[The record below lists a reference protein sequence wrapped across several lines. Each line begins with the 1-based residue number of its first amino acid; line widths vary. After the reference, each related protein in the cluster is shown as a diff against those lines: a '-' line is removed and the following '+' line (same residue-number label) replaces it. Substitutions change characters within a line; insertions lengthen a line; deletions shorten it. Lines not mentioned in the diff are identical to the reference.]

1 MNLHKEKNNRLK
13 NKSINKDT
21 FINTL
26 IKISLII
33 LSILLIVATYK
44 SILYEGDFNFLDT
57 VEDNIILIYVIGVI
71 FLFLLILTIF
81 KIIDKFKLENKKI
94 VPIIGFG
101 IIIILQLVFA
111 CNLRT
116 LPVNDPGI
124 IHDEAMTIIEDN
136 NISNKIH
143 WNYFTRCTNNIPFTI
158 FLGIIYKGINF
169 IGISDFILARC
180 ILCMLFIDISILLA
194 YLLIKNI
201 KNKNIALKFLVICM
215 LNPLLYMEVT
225 YLYTNTISLAFIMAI
240 IFVFYKLIKAKKT
253 ISRVL
258 LTILLGIVS
267 ISGGLVRAT
276 NYIVL
281 IALIIYLI
289 FKLIKNKKLIKN
301 MLIYGIIFILA
312 CAPTMLLY
320 KKIES
325 KFIKFDYEDTA
336 TPWSHYVMMGLG
348 ENGRYSTKD
357 VNFTKSFD
365 TKEEKI
371 EANLEEAW
379 TRIKEHNL
387 SGLLDLASSKIQTV
401 WSEGTSKYMTT
412 SAESENYNKLYKYTI
427 GSKRDGFVLY
437 TQMYRIT
444 ILLFTLIS
452 TLLYLKNPKLE
463 FNYIIYLTLLGAMV
477 FYVIWEAN
485 KTYAICFMPLL
496 MCLATYGINSYAKKK
511 ESCIKKNYNKVFI
524 GILGLTTILLISN
537 YNHFTKTNGY
547 IDKEISINQSM
558 CTVNYITRVYGDTEV
573 IQVFKTNK
581 AFNTIEIELKN
592 PRKATGINYHIDLLN
607 KDGNIIYQTIIPSE
621 QIING
626 TTTIINCGEVKPQG
640 TEEYTL
646 KIYGDGKGSHDNSID
661 IGAYISEEYD
671 KVKDAEAYRNGEK
684 INGDLQFSVYN
695 SQNKPFFSKQAY
707 IILSIVIIFMEV
719 IIYLIFNALQKS
731 NKDELKMLDKTN
743 KVSDKEE
750 V

>member
-33 LSILLIVATYK
+33 LSILFIVATYK
-44 SILYEGDFNFLDT
+44 SILYVGDFNFLDT

-267 ISGGLVRAT
+267 ISG
-276 NYIVL
+276 
-281 IALIIYLI
+281 
-289 FKLIKNKKLIKN
+289 
-301 MLIYGIIFILA
+301 
-312 CAPTMLLY
+312 
-320 KKIES
+320 
-325 KFIKFDYEDTA
+325 
-336 TPWSHYVMMGLG
+336 
-348 ENGRYSTKD
+348 
-357 VNFTKSFD
+357 
-365 TKEEKI
+365 
-371 EANLEEAW
+371 
-379 TRIKEHNL
+379 
-387 SGLLDLASSKIQTV
+387 
-401 WSEGTSKYMTT
+401 
-412 SAESENYNKLYKYTI
+412 
-427 GSKRDGFVLY
+427 
-437 TQMYRIT
+437 
-444 ILLFTLIS
+444 
-452 TLLYLKNPKLE
+452 
-463 FNYIIYLTLLGAMV
+463 
-477 FYVIWEAN
+477 
-485 KTYAICFMPLL
+485 
-496 MCLATYGINSYAKKK
+496 
-511 ESCIKKNYNKVFI
+511 
-524 GILGLTTILLISN
+524 
-537 YNHFTKTNGY
+537 
-547 IDKEISINQSM
+547 
-558 CTVNYITRVYGDTEV
+558 
-573 IQVFKTNK
+573 
-581 AFNTIEIELKN
+581 
-592 PRKATGINYHIDLLN
+592 
-607 KDGNIIYQTIIPSE
+607 
-621 QIING
+621 
-626 TTTIINCGEVKPQG
+626 
-640 TEEYTL
+640 
-646 KIYGDGKGSHDNSID
+646 
-661 IGAYISEEYD
+661 
-671 KVKDAEAYRNGEK
+671 
-684 INGDLQFSVYN
+684 
-695 SQNKPFFSKQAY
+695 
-707 IILSIVIIFMEV
+707 
-719 IIYLIFNALQKS
+719 
-731 NKDELKMLDKTN
+731 
-743 KVSDKEE
+743 
-750 V
+750 